1 MSTTIPT
8 EFTGTATLTPEKLET
23 IKEWY
28 RRDLGD
34 SDKAETES
42 EMIEYAV
49 AAAVEESILKLLYD
63 MPLEDETPDE
73 APVLEMI
80 ERLKQGGTIPKDA
93 VLVRSEDIPWPPPS
107 EREMIDR
114 LDASNRLRR
123 DVPRATE
130 SYLTVSLEK
139 EKS

>member
-28 RRDLGD
+28 RSNLGD
-34 SDKAETES
+34 ADKADTVMDEL
-42 EMIEYAV
+42 EYSV
-49 AAAVEESILKLLYD
+49 AAAVAEGILRLLHD
-63 MPLEDETPDE
+63 MPLEDETPN
-73 APVLEMI
+73 
-80 ERLKQGGTIPKDA
+80 
-93 VLVRSEDIPWPPPS
+93 

-130 SYLTVSLEK
+130 SYLTVYPGK